1 MVFRKII
8 ILLLITAI
16 LTSCGTN
23 KPDGGN
29 GYNAAGSDNT
39 GGSSYENW
47 LLGGNEDPADNEIGM
62 DESSYSFEG
71 KSEALDYS
79 PCEGVWIKAPEN
91 SLYEGTV
98 LKMEAVEGKDER
110 VEDIGFEMLDNDY
123 LMLKAW
129 DIDAGLEPDATIPGY
144 LDLTI
149 DLDTLGIDKSMY
161 PDITVFRIDGN
172 DNLMEYDVKVEE
184 NKAYI
189 RTNQNSSIILSIGL
203 FTLVGVLGL
212 KMFQG
217 LENREA
223 NHYFKSKNK
232 QMLEFDSQ
240 NSFGSYVI
248 QYAIEDIEPKLVDK
262 YYRIAE
268 LEVECF
274 NDAYNDYLKAG
285 GTEIGDKNASIKQ
298 ICENNAKLAGILDQK
313 LKANKELN
321 ELKKS
326 IDEPEII
333 TYTKKCIDIAY
344 AYLAVQ
350 TQVHL
355 PLYKVEF
362 KCQKDA
368 GPLGEA
374 TNRNFSQGYIIL
386 RPASLISG
394 DKESRDDY
402 LLTITHELFHL
413 CQNRYRSI
421 GAGVGDL
428 KYDTDLIKFDE
439 IGAPIVERD
448 ALEYYKKKG
457 YITTNPSLTPTDY
470 WGSLAV
476 PMNLDFDDKNVQIGH
491 GYNLSDFAEYIM
503 RVKNKEITGKT
514 LMNLRPYF
522 TKPDIADIFCK
533 SFGIKQEDLGQLW
546 EDYITANAAKID
558 EQWYDQKL
566 TSVLVPALKA
576 TPGKQFD
583 IKMIYDGNYKMVMRG
598 FGQNN
603 AKQEMPYLIIVEPW
617 TNSAFKLLLTDEH
630 VEIPEGYYAYGH
642 QAKTI
647 QEKYHIVLEIY
658 KYFSYNTSLP
668 KGYTFYAF
676 DKSEKPKLSQ
686 DYLEISLEYP
696 KVKNEAANKV
706 IDGFEIKVKFS
717 DDKIM
722 TRHYINDPTGE
733 YINILKTDI
742 ADFLFK
748 EGEKKKNVKATVTVC
763 EYVKDEKGE
772 RYYGVESDP
781 SEITVEFE
789 EKEDT
794 GNGTPYV
801 ETNISEILPL
811 AGDGFSGFVYYD
823 YPNDA
828 EYKPLSQNAQPS
840 GNYYSINGDQ
850 IHIHIENLNYNEEWK
865 SSEGKTVIT
874 YTRDGF
880 DLTGTLYEEYTGG
893 DGDIIGRI
901 DTAPSYISGQVN
913 EKTDNEYGTDLRRV
927 EYTMRD
933 INLEES
939 GFVIAIRDGFVKA
952 VRIDIGGNVHSK
964 SHLVS
969 NVGNVTDNEWDS
981 DSTSRTV
988 WLVNVGMPSDSLY

>member
-91 SLYEGTV
+91 SLYEGNV

-149 DLDTLGIDKSMY
+149 DLDTLGIDESMY

-172 DNLMEYDVKVEE
+172 DNLMEYDVKVEG

-189 RTNQNSSIILSIGL
+189 RTNQNSSIVLSIGL

-223 NHYFKSKNK
+223 NQYFKSKNK

-262 YYRIAE
+262 YYHIAE

-326 IDEPEII
+326 IEEPEIV
-333 TYTKKCIDIAY
+333 TYTKRCIDIAY

-717 DDKIM
+717 DNKIM
-722 TRHYINDPTGE
+722 TRHYINDPTGK

>member
-91 SLYEGTV
+91 SLYEGNV

-149 DLDTLGIDKSMY
+149 DLDTLGIDESMY

-172 DNLMEYDVKVEE
+172 DNLMEYDVKVEG

-189 RTNQNSSIILSIGL
+189 RTNQNSSIVLSIGL

-223 NHYFKSKNK
+223 NQYFKSKNK

-326 IDEPEII
+326 IEEPEIV
-333 TYTKKCIDIAY
+333 TYTKRCIDIAY

-598 FGQNN
+598 FSQNN

>member
-1 MVFRKII
+1 MKQLSIFKTLRKTV
-8 ILLLITAI
+8 ILLVLLCL
-16 LTSCGTN
+16 LTSCGTD
-23 KPDGGN
+23 KPGG
-29 GYNAAGSDNT
+29 GYEYNAGDGDNT
-39 GGSSYENW
+39 GTSNYEDW
-47 LLGGNEDPADNEIGM
+47 LLGGKADSADNVN
-62 DESSYSFEG
+62 SFEG

-110 VEDIGFEMLDNDY
+110 IDEIGLEMVDNDY

-149 DLDTLGIDKSMY
+149 DLDTLGIDESMY
-161 PDITVFRIDGN
+161 PNITAFRIDGN

-184 NKAYI
+184 NKAYF
-189 RTNQNSSIILSIGL
+189 RTNQNSSIVLSIGL

-217 LENREA
+217 FENREA
-223 NHYFKSKNK
+223 NKYFKDRNK

-274 NDAYNDYLKAG
+274 NDAYQQYLKSG

-298 ICENNAKLAGILDQK
+298 ICENNAKLAGMLDQK

-326 IDEPEII
+326 IEEPEII
-333 TYTKKCIDIAY
+333 TYTKRCIDIAY
-344 AYLAVQ
+344 AYLAIE

-362 KCQKDA
+362 KCQKNA

-394 DKESRDDY
+394 DKETRDDY

-428 KYDTDLIKFDE
+428 KYDTDLTKFDE
-439 IGAPIVERD
+439 LGAPIVERD
-448 ALEYYKKKG
+448 AFEFYKKKG

-470 WGSLAV
+470 WGSLAI
-476 PMNLDFDDKNVQIGH
+476 PMNVDYEDKNVQIGQ
-491 GYNLSDFAEYIM
+491 GYNLADFAEYIM
-503 RVKNKEITGKT
+503 KVKNKEITGKT
-514 LMNLRPYF
+514 LMDLRPYF
-522 TKPDIADIFCK
+522 TKPDIADILCK
-533 SFGIKQEDLGQLW
+533 SFEIKQEDLGQLW
-546 EDYITANAAKID
+546 EDYITANAEKID
-558 EQWYDQKL
+558 DQWYDQKL
-566 TSVLVPALKA
+566 TSVLVPATKA
-576 TPGKQFD
+576 IAGKQLD
-583 IKMIYDGNYKMVMRG
+583 IKLNYDGNYKMVMRG
-598 FGQNN
+598 FGQDN

-630 VEIPEGYYAYGH
+630 VEIPEGYYAYGY

-696 KVKNEAANKV
+696 KVKNEEANKV
-706 IDGFEIKVKFS
+706 IDGFEIKVKFP
-717 DDKIM
+717 DGKVM
-722 TRHYINDPTGE
+722 TKHYTNDPTGK

-742 ADFLFK
+742 ADFLYK
-748 EGEKKKNVKATVTVC
+748 KGEKKKNVKATVTVC

-781 SEITVEFE
+781 SEITIEFE
-789 EKEDT
+789 EKEDN

-811 AGDGFSGFVYYD
+811 AGDGFSGFEYYD
-823 YPNDA
+823 YYDA

-880 DLTGTLYEEYTGG
+880 DLTGTLYEEYNGG

-901 DTAPSYISGQVN
+901 DIAPSHISAQVN
-913 EKTDNEYGTDLRRV
+913 EKTDNEYGTEIRKV
-927 EYTMRD
+927 EYMLRD
-933 INLEES
+933 VNLDNS
-939 GFVIAIRDGFVKA
+939 GFTIAIRDGSVKA

-969 NVGNVTDNEWDS
+969 NVGNVTDNEWDT
-981 DSTSRTV
+981 DSTYRTI
-988 WLVNVGMPSDSLY
+988 WLVNVGMPADSLY